1 MKAEHRKELQTNVL
15 ADRMGRFVQRMKDR
29 PRRRTML
36 YVVLGLI
43 VVVALFII
51 YQMRQGTITERSR
64 RWVMLEDGFKPYID
78 LLKKDDAET
87 NPGKAARFQ
96 YAWLATW
103 DRGLKLLGVDPVQAL
118 EDLEVAEVLYRQLA
132 KDCAKDP
139 VWEPEALYSLAIIE
153 ETKAVRAK
161 ERSQH
166 LDNALKMYKD
176 LAGNETHKNSARG
189 KDAAKRAE
197 ILEKNRPQI
206 VSFYEDLQNRLK
218 IPEEP
223 PPELMQKLKKK

>member
-1 MKAEHRKELQTNVL
+1 MKAEHRKELETNIL
-15 ADRMGRFVQRMKDR
+15 ADRMGRMVQRIKDR

-43 VVVALFII
+43 VLVGLFIA
-51 YQMRQGTITERSR
+51 YRMRQGAIRERSE

-78 LLKKDDAET
+78 LLKKDEPET

-103 DRGLKLLGVDPVQAL
+103 ALGLKLLGIDSAQAL
-118 EDLEVAEVLYRQLA
+118 ENMEVAETLYRQLA
-132 KDCAKDP
+132 KDCADDP

-166 LDNALKMYKD
+166 LDNALKQYQE
-176 LAGNETHKNSARG
+176 LANNKKHKSSARG

-197 ILEKNRPQI
+197 ILEKNRPRI
-206 VSFYEDLQNRLK
+206 VSFYEELQNRLK
-218 IPEEP
+218 IPEEA
-223 PPELMQKLKKK
+223 PPEPKLKLKKQ